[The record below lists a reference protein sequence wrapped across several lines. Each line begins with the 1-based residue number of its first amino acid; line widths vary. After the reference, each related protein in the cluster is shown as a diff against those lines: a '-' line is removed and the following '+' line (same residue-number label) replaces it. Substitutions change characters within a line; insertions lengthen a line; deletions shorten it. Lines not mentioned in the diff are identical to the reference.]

1 MTSPAQD
8 RSKVCRQSDRSHCGR
23 RFISKIKEINSGF
36 KDCQCGNSRHQ
47 EDQSD
52 HCDRNSRSDDII
64 INLSCKTL
72 CISFV
77 FQYTENRQQ
86 SIAIVVVLTPPAV
99 PAGDPPMNIS
109 IQPKSFELSLKSP
122 CGTVAN
128 PAVLVVTD

>member
-1 MTSPAQD
+1 MIVIPDLTILLSIFLAKHSVSLLFFSTQ
-8 RSKVCRQSDRSHCGR
+8 RTVSK
-23 RFISKIKEINSGF
+23 
-36 KDCQCGNSRHQ
+36 
-47 EDQSD
+47 
-52 HCDRNSRSDDII
+52 
-64 INLSCKTL
+64 
-72 CISFV
+72 
-77 FQYTENRQQ
+77 